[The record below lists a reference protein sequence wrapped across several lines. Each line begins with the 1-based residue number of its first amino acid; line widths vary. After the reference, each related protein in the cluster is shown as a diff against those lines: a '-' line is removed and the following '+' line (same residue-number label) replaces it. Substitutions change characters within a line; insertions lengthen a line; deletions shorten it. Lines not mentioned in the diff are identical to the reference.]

1 MSEAQL
7 KGAAK
12 NLPEGGL
19 IAIAWAGV
27 GLAAFFVSARIY
39 ARIHETKRLGIDDYW
54 MLLAFM
60 FLAVNALLQ
69 TLQTHSSYYLVYAGA
84 RRVSHGAPLMAQ
96 GNVYVR
102 YEFVIIGF
110 FWTVLWCVKA
120 SFLALYWRLFE
131 GFAQWRRQ
139 SSRSCRMPGHG
150 FSLPSTAILQAT
162 TSNSVSDSCCCVS
175 FG

>member
-12 NLPEGGL
+12 NLPESGL

-27 GLAAFFVSARIY
+27 GLATLLVSARIY

-69 TLQTHSSYYLVYAGA
+69 TLQTHSLYYLVYAGA
-84 RRVSHGAPLMAQ
+84 GRVPLGAPLMAQ

-131 GFAQWRRQ
+131 GFAQWRR
-139 SSRSCRMPGHG
+139 
-150 FSLPSTAILQAT
+150 
-162 TSNSVSDSCCCVS
+162 VW
-175 FG
+175 FGVAVFTFLSYVGAWLLSAFNCHPAGNYFKFGK